1 MLDETHWENAPA
13 EVQDNFIE
21 SAFNDLVNRGM
32 IPFIDEPME
41 ETPGF
46 DTAYEMA
53 IEKFN
58 EKYPNGYPQDSVL
71 YNKQ

>member
-1 MLDETHWENAPA
+1 MNDETNWEDAPPR
-13 EVQDNFIE
+13 VQDYFIE

-41 ETPGF
+41 DTPGF

-53 IEKFN
+53 VERFN
-58 EKYPNGYPQDSVL
+58 EKYPNGFFE
-71 YNKQ
+71 NE